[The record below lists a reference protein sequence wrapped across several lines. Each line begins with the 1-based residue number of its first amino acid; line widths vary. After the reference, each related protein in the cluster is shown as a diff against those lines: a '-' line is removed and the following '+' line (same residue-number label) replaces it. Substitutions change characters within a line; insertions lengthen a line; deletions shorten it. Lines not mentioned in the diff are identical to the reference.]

1 MLDQLSERIQSAL
14 GGGGPLAGL
23 MGGGKKLTD
32 ENMQD
37 TLREIRRA
45 LLEADVS
52 LKVIRKF
59 LDRVEA
65 EATGQQV
72 LKSVNP
78 SQQLIKIVNDALT
91 ELLGREN
98 TPLKLESTVASQP
111 PLVVLFGLQGSG
123 KTTTAAKL
131 AKHLASTQGKK
142 PLLVAADVYRPA
154 AIKQLQTLGQQIG
167 VPVHTIDG
175 STNVQEIAQS
185 GVARAVAE
193 GLSPVIID
201 TAGRLQIDTQMM
213 AELLILER
221 SLQPQEKLLVID
233 SMTGQ
238 EAVNVAQTFDTQLG
252 VTGLVLTKMD
262 GDARGGAA
270 LSVVE
275 VTGKPI
281 KFIGVSEKM
290 DGLEPFYPDRMAGR
304 ILGMGDVVSLVEKAQ
319 QSIDLKDA
327 EKLEAKLRKQSF
339 SLNDFMGMQ
348 KTLKMLGSLEGI
360 LNMLPIPGLTKD
372 MKQMIGQGGEAQF
385 KRFEAMYH
393 SMTKAEREHPETI
406 HPARQRRIAK
416 GCGMADT
423 EVAQFLKQFEQM
435 RMMMGQMMKFKD
447 GAMANQDDLG
457 TAPTYDPTGG
467 SGLTLPRRKKK
478 PKAAG
483 GFPDFGSGASL
494 PPGFPGLPTGGMP
507 GGFPGMG
514 SGKKPKLPFPFG

>member
-14 GGGGPLAGL
+14 GGNGL
-23 MGGGKKLTD
+23 FVGGKTLTD
-32 ENMQD
+32 DNMQD

-59 LDRVEA
+59 LDRVES

-78 SQQLIKIVNDALT
+78 SQQLIKIVSDALT
-91 ELLGREN
+91 DLLGREN
-98 TPLKLESTVASQP
+98 TPLKLESTVANQP

-131 AKHLASTQGKK
+131 AKHLANTQGQK

-167 VPVHTIDG
+167 VPVHTIDD

-252 VTGLVLTKMD
+252 VTGLV
-262 GDARGGAA
+262 
-270 LSVVE
+270 
-275 VTGKPI
+275 PI
-281 KFIGVSEKM
+281 KLIGVSEKM

-319 QSIDLKDA
+319 QSINLKDA

-393 SMTKAEREHPETI
+393 SMTKSEREHPETI
-406 HPARQRRIAK
+406 NPARQRRIAK

-447 GAMANQDDLG
+447 GAMADQGDLG
-457 TAPTYDPTGG
+457 AAPTYDPTGG

-478 PKAAG
+478 PKATG
-483 GFPDFGSGASL
+483 GFPDFGNGTSL
-494 PPGFPGLPTGGMP
+494 PPGFPGMPTG
-507 GGFPGMG
+507 GGFPGGVPGTG